1 MSLIIRNVVAKFIN
15 TGLTFLI
22 LQLIYNSTVS
32 PLGPNGIVAKIFQ
45 EVVLLGLI
53 DAAMNIIQ
61 PERTLTYLL
70 ARTQYKGQTFAPVTQ
85 NELNH
90 ELAYPEFDIVD
101 RYSAYLYSVYLGSF
115 YAVFVPQVTPILIV
129 TFFVQFWIDKYNYL
143 RRNSF
148 PSNLNSRLSRI
159 AVRLSEF
166 AMLSSAVGST
176 IFFWINVP
184 EESLLEWA
192 MQVFSILLAVGYIT
206 IINLRPGCV
215 MRLFGAEPQKIEVTI
230 Y

>member
-1 MSLIIRNVVAKFIN
+1 M
-15 TGLTFLI
+15 
-22 LQLIYNSTVS
+22 
-32 PLGPNGIVAKIFQ
+32 
-45 EVVLLGLI
+45 
-53 DAAMNIIQ
+53 
-61 PERTLTYLL
+61 
-70 ARTQYKGQTFAPVTQ
+70 
-85 NELNH
+85 
-90 ELAYPEFDIVD
+90 D

-159 AVRLSEF
+159 AIRLSEF

-176 IFFWINVP
+176 IFFYWINVP

-192 MQVFSILLAVGYIT
+192 MQVFSILLAVGYI
-206 IINLRPGCV
+206 IIANLYPQYI
-215 MRLFGAEPQKIEVTI
+215 LDFFGARPQEIEVI
-230 Y
+230 MP